1 MRPAA
6 SPEAAW
12 SAVVACPAAL
22 SPSAR
27 RAVKA
32 ARPSSSGAEVEIT
45 PPWSSSRA
53 EGSRS
58 LSLTAESAGRP
69 ASGRPTSC
77 RSGPSDRSS
86 SCRPAASAKV
96 GPADEG
102 RTVLRSAGTMP
113 RGSSTTRSARSV
125 TGNGGARARGQRG
138 RDARSSAGH
147 DIAVERVADVPA
159 PPGTGAQG
167 PSGEVDDARVRF
179 ADADLVRI
187 ELDGES
193 LGQAGLIEDGPVGSA
208 GVGVAHDAPGHTELG
223 GGVEELDEAGAQSVL
238 GAAGG
243 QFALEFAGMTDED
256 LAFGG
261 RKGRSVEVAPD
272 GAVVELGRSQQ
283 PRLAVL
289 PIAQSDTACREDGR
303 ELVRAAVMSGPGQQL
318 RGDPG
323 DLEAGLGSL

>member
-1 MRPAA
+1 QFGADEFGPERDRVDLGDRAAVDGLVSGLPFLVSDAAGGESGGRLGGGGGVPCPAGPLGQARGGGRQAQGVGRRGRHRSRGGRRPAG

-12 SAVVACPAAL
+12 WAVVACPAAL

-125 TGNGGARARGQRG
+125 TGN
-138 RDARSSAGH
+138 
-147 DIAVERVADVPA
+147 
-159 PPGTGAQG
+159 
-167 PSGEVDDARVRF
+167 
-179 ADADLVRI
+179 
-187 ELDGES
+187 
-193 LGQAGLIEDGPVGSA
+193 
-208 GVGVAHDAPGHTELG
+208 
-223 GGVEELDEAGAQSVL
+223 
-238 GAAGG
+238 
-243 QFALEFAGMTDED
+243 
-256 LAFGG
+256 
-261 RKGRSVEVAPD
+261 
-272 GAVVELGRSQQ
+272 
-283 PRLAVL
+283 
-289 PIAQSDTACREDGR
+289 
-303 ELVRAAVMSGPGQQL
+303 
-318 RGDPG
+318 
-323 DLEAGLGSL
+323 